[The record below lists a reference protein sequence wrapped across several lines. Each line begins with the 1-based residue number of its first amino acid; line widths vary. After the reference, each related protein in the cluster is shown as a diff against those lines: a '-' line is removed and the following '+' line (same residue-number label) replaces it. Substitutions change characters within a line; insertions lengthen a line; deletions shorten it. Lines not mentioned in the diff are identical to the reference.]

1 MSGNTN
7 KGILPITKKFPLS
20 EEFVLFYS
28 LFRCYTRNRMDL
40 KFSRGFKIFIT
51 LFCFAVASVGFI
63 MKLPSQFRQYD
74 KELHAAFYFLA
85 AAFLNLL
92 FVGRKLGRHIIVFV
106 FLFLFGAGMEWAQEF
121 SKKKFNIAHG
131 RFDPEDLQF
140 NTYGLIAFSVV
151 WILYVIAFFLFKT
164 NQKEDA
170 SLNVKR

>member
-1 MSGNTN
+1 MDRR
-7 KGILPITKKFPLS
+7 LS
-20 EEFVLFYS
+20 FGV
-28 LFRCYTRNRMDL
+28 R
-40 KFSRGFKIFIT
+40 IFIT

-74 KELHAAFYFLA
+74 KVLHAAFYFGA

-106 FLFLFGAGMEWAQEF
+106 FLFLFGAGIEWAQEF

-131 RFDPEDLQF
+131 RFDPEDVQF
-140 NTYGLIAFSVV
+140 NTYGLIAFSAV
-151 WILYVIAFFLFKT
+151 WILCVILYYIFKS
-164 NQKEDA
+164 NQKEDP